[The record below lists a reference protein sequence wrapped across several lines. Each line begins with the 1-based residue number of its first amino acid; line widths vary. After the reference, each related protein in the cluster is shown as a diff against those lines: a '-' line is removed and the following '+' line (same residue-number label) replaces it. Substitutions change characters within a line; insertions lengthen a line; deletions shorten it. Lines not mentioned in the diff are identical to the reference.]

1 MRYLC
6 AKLPQHGQG
15 LKVQEVGPLDLTLFL
30 RVQCSELGQDFL
42 LLFVGQVFVEL
53 LLGHEVTILQQLVR
67 HQARLYRRR
76 RTRSEPDA
84 VMYSPSVTCRT
95 ISQSTSFTMI
105 LCPKSFVYSLLV
117 T

>member
-76 RTRSEPDA
+76 RTRRQNP
-84 VMYSPSVTCRT
+84 M
-95 ISQSTSFTMI
+95 
-105 LCPKSFVYSLLV
+105 L
-117 T
+117 